1 MRIEEVLAKNLK
13 EIRKKRGLTQEDV
26 AARVDMQPNYY
37 ATCERSEKV
46 MSLDMLAKIAKV
58 LRVPPHV
65 LLMPNGVD
73 HVA

>member
-13 EIRKKRGLTQEDV
+13 EIRKKRGMTQEDV

-37 ATCERSEKV
+37 ATCERAEKV

-58 LRVPPHV
+58 FRVPPHV